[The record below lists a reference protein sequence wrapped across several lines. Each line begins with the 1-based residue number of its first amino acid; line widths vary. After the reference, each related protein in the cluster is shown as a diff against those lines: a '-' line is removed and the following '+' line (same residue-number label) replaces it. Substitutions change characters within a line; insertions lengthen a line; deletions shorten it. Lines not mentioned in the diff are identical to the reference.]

1 MRQQKYSAIVF
12 DLGNVLIP
20 FDYTIAINKLN
31 QIEQGLG
38 DRFFDHYKSNYS
50 LHREFEKGRVPESD
64 FINKMLEVVNHKIDA
79 DTFCRFYADIFSL
92 NTDVISLL
100 PILKKNYKLF
110 LLSNTDSIHKKY
122 GWEKHEFLKYFDKL
136 ILSFEVSSV
145 KPEEK
150 IYRAVEKASG
160 LASEE
165 HLFIDD
171 IQEYVDG
178 AKNIGW
184 DAIRFEGYDK
194 LINDLKER
202 KILKL

>member
-92 NTDVISLL
+92 NENVISLL
-100 PILKKNYKLF
+100 PVLKRNYKLF

-122 GWEKHEFLKYFDKL
+122 GWEKYNFLSNFDKL
-136 ILSFEVSSV
+136 ILSFEVGSV
-145 KPEEK
+145 KPEEE
-150 IYRAVEKASG
+150 IYRAVENASG
-160 LASEE
+160 LASTE

-171 IQEYVDG
+171 IQEYVE
-178 AKNIGW
+178 AANNIGW
-184 DAIRFEGYDK
+184 DAVRFEGYDK

-202 KILKL
+202 KII

>member
-38 DRFFDHYKSNYS
+38 DRFYEHYKSNYS
-50 LHREFEKGRVPESD
+50 LHREFEKGRIPESE
-64 FINKMLEVVNHKIDA
+64 FVNKMLEVVNHKIDA
-79 DTFCRFYADIFSL
+79 DTFCRLYADIFFL
-92 NTDVISLL
+92 NEDVISLL
-100 PILKKNYKLF
+100 PVLKKKYKLF

-122 GWEKHEFLKYFDKL
+122 GWEKYDFLINFDKL
-136 ILSFEVSSV
+136 ILSFEVGSV

-150 IYRAVEKASG
+150 IYRELEKASG
-160 LASEE
+160 LASDE

-171 IQEYVDG
+171 IQEYADA

-184 DAIRFEGYDK
+184 DAVRFEGYDK
-194 LINDLKER
+194 LSNDLKER
-202 KILKL
+202 KIL